1 VSFLENTSLW
11 HLPVLLLLAWP
22 ICFFS
27 SVILRT

>member
-11 HLPVLLLLAWP
+11 HLPVLLLAWP

-27 SVILRT
+27 SLILRT